1 MQTRFS
7 AVLIAAAVSSV
18 VLAACVQTEVTTY
31 ARAPS
36 ARVDQAYVKPGV
48 DFSRYSQL
56 YAYPMEIY
64 FPEGGSLSATEVEK
78 VRETFHAAFRSAIG
92 TDYPIVE
99 KPAAKALGVRASLI
113 DMHANEVPD
122 GLSPGLALLV
132 NSGQLTFLME
142 ITDSVSG
149 EVLARAADKEKTVT
163 DSEYKQ
169 HPEGMQAAANR
180 WAGLFKDFL
189 DENLSRD

>member
-1 MQTRFS
+1 MKRCNGLLLAVVAGS
-7 AVLIAAAVSSV
+7 ALLS
-18 VLAACVQTEVTTY
+18 ACVTTEVTTY

-36 ARVDQAYVKPGV
+36 ARVDQAYLKPGV

-64 FPEGGSLSATEVEK
+64 FPEGKSLPANEAEN
-78 VRETFHAAFRSAIG
+78 VRDVFHAAFRGAIG
-92 TDYPIVE
+92 DDYPIVD

-122 GLSPGLALLV
+122 SLSPGLAVLV

-142 ITDSVSG
+142 LTDSESG

-163 DSEYKQ
+163 DPDYKQ
-169 HPEGMQAAANR
+169 QPEGMEAAANR
-180 WAGLFKDFL
+180 WAGIFKDFL
-189 DENLSRD
+189 DSNLSRE